1 MLAKLRIVLGMAMQN
16 ILLHRIKSL
25 VVGGI
30 LFFGS
35 LLLCVGL
42 NLTRSVE
49 RSMAESIQGS
59 VGADFQIYDK
69 KARDKLALFGGAFFG
84 REELGSIPDWTAVA
98 EAVSKI
104 EGVKAV
110 VPMGFENGFLGRG
123 NDFDNLFQ
131 KLREFT
137 RLIQPPEGGEA
148 TASSSGDV
156 LQTRTIALKDHIA
169 LVRKNLAVLKS
180 DLENEL
186 AITSDKAASLAR
198 IATVENA
205 ASEEFWRRF
214 LEHLEQNPEE
224 LEKDL
229 IYLDTRVAPLAGD
242 KAPVYLRYMGTE
254 IDLFAK
260 SFSRFMISAGS
271 IEPGQTNWILLP
283 ERFYER
289 EIKNIAASSFDKI
302 VESMRARGLTPK
314 NSPELASVLGQLPD
328 QYLQLVFAVPP
339 AARTDLSPKLS
350 SYLGKPDGMAFE
362 ELVREFLKVDANN
375 ALDRADWFAQNI
387 APSAKLHEIEVGET
401 LYMRG
406 YTRTGFLKTLPL
418 KVAGIYSFK
427 GLQRSDL
434 AGSTAI
440 VSLESYRELY
450 GVMSASTRK
459 ELDELTKSVAVS
471 GARIFEE
478 GSSIED
484 ALFGQSSAKEPAAQ
498 VPEPSSPPKAEQ
510 QESSSSEASGTQAK
524 ENKADRMAINL
535 AVVLNDRSLAR
546 GFKQKIEDQ
555 LRQSGFELQVVDWKT
570 ASGLVGQLVT
580 ALTAILLISV
590 FVILVVGAAIINNS
604 LMMSTLERTREIGT
618 LRAIG
623 ASRTLVTGLFLSEIL
638 VLSAI
643 AVYAGAIF
651 ALAINIYLNKIGI
664 PAQGDFVVFLFS
676 GPRLFPFIAPHEPF
690 LAATALLIV
699 SVISSAFPA
708 RFASR
713 IEPAVAMQEKE

>member
-1 MLAKLRIVLGMAMQN
+1 MLAMLRIVLGMALQN

-35 LLLCVGL
+35 LILCVGL

-69 KARDKLALFGGAFFG
+69 QARDKLALFGGAFFG
-84 REELGSIPDWTAVA
+84 REELGSIQDWTTVA
-98 EAVSKI
+98 DSVSKI
-104 EGVKAV
+104 DGVKAV

-137 RLIQPPEGGEA
+137 RLAGAPA
-148 TASSSGDV
+148 TGQAGSAGDDSSQESQSV
-156 LQTRTIALKDHIA
+156 ALREHIE
-169 LVRKNLAVLKS
+169 LTRKNLMVLKS

-186 AITSDKAASLAR
+186 AITSDKPTTVGR
-198 IATVENA
+198 IATVEHA
-205 ASEEFWRRF
+205 ASEEFWTQF
-214 LEHLEQNPEE
+214 LKHLANSPEE
-224 LEKDL
+224 LESDL

-271 IEPGQTNWILLP
+271 LEPGQTNWILLP
-283 ERFYER
+283 ERFYET

-302 VESMRARGLTPK
+302 VETMRTQGLTPE
-314 NSPELASVLGQLPD
+314 NSPELASLIGQLPN
-328 QYLQLVFAVPP
+328 QYLQLVFAIPP
-339 AARTDLSPKLS
+339 AARAELTPKLAEH
-350 SYLGKPDGMAFE
+350 LGIPDETAFE
-362 ELVREFLKVDANN
+362 ELVRQFLTIDSSN
-375 ALDRADWFAQNI
+375 ALRRADWFAENI
-387 APSAKLHEIEVGET
+387 APVAKLHEIEVGET

-450 GVMSASTRK
+450 GVMSASNRK
-459 ELDELTKSVAVS
+459 ELDELTRSVSVS
-471 GARIFEE
+471 GARVIDQ
-478 GSSIED
+478 GGSIED
-484 ALFGQSSAKEPAAQ
+484 ALFGDTSANSTASSADPLPASQ
-498 VPEPSSPPKAEQ
+498 PETTAETIT
-510 QESSSSEASGTQAK
+510 ETETEAKTETKSDQ
-524 ENKADRMAINL
+524 MAINL
-535 AVVLNDRSLAR
+535 AVILTDRSLAR
-546 GFKQKIEDQ
+546 GFKQKIEKQ
-555 LRQSGFELQVVDWKT
+555 LNDSGFDLQVVDWKT

-580 ALTAILLISV
+580 ALTAVLLVSV

-623 ASRTLVTGLFLSEIL
+623 ASRGLVTGLFLSEIL
-638 VLSAI
+638 VLAAI
-643 AVYAGAIF
+643 AVYSGALVSI
-651 ALAINIYLNKIGI
+651 AINIYLNKVGI
-664 PAQGDFVVFLFS
+664 PAGGDFVVFLFS
-676 GPRLFPFIAPHEPF
+676 GPRLFPFVAPIEPF
-690 LAATALLIV
+690 LAATTLLIV

-713 IEPAVAMQEKE
+713 IQPAVAMQEKE

>member
-1 MLAKLRIVLGMAMQN
+1 MLAMLRIVLGMAVQN

-84 REELGSIPDWTAVA
+84 REELGSIQDWTTVA
-98 EAVSKI
+98 DSVSKL

-137 RLIQPPEGGEA
+137 RLVRVPANAIADQSSTESQS
-148 TASSSGDV
+148 TA
-156 LQTRTIALKDHIA
+156 LREHIE
-169 LVRKNLAVLKS
+169 LTRKNLLVLKS

-186 AITSDKAASLAR
+186 AITSDKPATLAR
-198 IATVENA
+198 IATVEHA
-205 ASEEFWRRF
+205 ASEEFWSQF
-214 LEHLEQNPEE
+214 LKHLADSPQE
-224 LEKDL
+224 LESDL

-254 IDLFAK
+254 IDIFAK
-260 SFSRFMISAGS
+260 SFSRFMISQGS
-271 IEPGQTNWILLP
+271 IEPGQTKWILLP

-302 VESMRARGLTPK
+302 VETMRTQGLTPE
-314 NSPELASVLGQLPD
+314 NSPELASIIGQLPN
-328 QYLQLVFAVPP
+328 QYLQLVFAIPP
-339 AARTDLSPKLS
+339 AGRAELTPKLAEH
-350 SYLGKPDGMAFE
+350 LGKPDGTAFE
-362 ELVREFLKVDANN
+362 DLVREFLTIDSRN
-375 ALDRADWFAQNI
+375 ALSRADWFAANI
-387 APSAKLHEIEVGET
+387 APLAKLHEIEVGET

-434 AGSTAI
+434 AGSTAL

-450 GVMSASTRK
+450 GVMSASNRK
-459 ELDELTKSVAVS
+459 ELDELTRSVEVS
-471 GARIFEE
+471 GARVIDQ

-484 ALFGQSSAKEPAAQ
+484 ALFGDSSTSAAAPSAAPAPTSH
-498 VPEPSSPPKAEQ
+498 PEIKAETKREAMTDTQ
-510 QESSSSEASGTQAK
+510 SEMKTDQ
-524 ENKADRMAINL
+524 MAINL
-535 AVVLNDRSLAR
+535 AVILTDRSLAR
-546 GFKQKIEDQ
+546 GFKQKIENQ
-555 LRQSGFELQVVDWKT
+555 LNDAGFDLQVVDWKT

-580 ALTAILLISV
+580 ALTAVLLVSV

-623 ASRTLVTGLFLSEIL
+623 ASRGLVTGLFLSEIL
-638 VLSAI
+638 VLAAI
-643 AVYAGAIF
+643 AVYSGALVS
-651 ALAINIYLNKIGI
+651 LAINIYLNKVGI
-664 PAQGDFVVFLFS
+664 PAGGDFVVFLFS
-676 GPRLFPFIAPHEPF
+676 GPRLFPFVAPIEPF

-713 IEPAVAMQEKE
+713 IQPAVAMQEKE